1 MVAGELPAKRPD
13 LDNIVKLY
21 MDAMNGLVFED
32 DSQIVSL
39 YADKRYS
46 TEEGVIVEIFSH
58 EAVAASG
65 VLDGSR

>member
-13 LDNIVKLY
+13 HDNIVKLY
-21 MDAMNGLVFED
+21 MDAMNGLVLED

-46 TEEGVIVEIFSH
+46 TEEGVTVEIFSH